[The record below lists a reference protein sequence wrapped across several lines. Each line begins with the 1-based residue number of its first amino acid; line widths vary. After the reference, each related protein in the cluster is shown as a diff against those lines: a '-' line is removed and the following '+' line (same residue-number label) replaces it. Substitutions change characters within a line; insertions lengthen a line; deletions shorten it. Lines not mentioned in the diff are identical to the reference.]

1 MANLYD
7 LMREYQELQEL
18 FYDPD
23 ASSEDVDAAL
33 NKIDEAKGSV
43 AEKIDNIGC
52 LLRNIDADITA
63 LDREKKRLEQR
74 KKSLEGRKERV
85 RDWVRDTMKILDV
98 PKIRTDKFTV
108 SLSAPK
114 KTVKVL
120 NEKLLPD
127 EYVRVERVPDKKAL
141 LKAYTDDGE
150 IVEGCDIVDGKP
162 SVTFR

>member
-1 MANLYD
+1 MANLYE

-23 ASSEDVDAAL
+23 ASAEDVDAAL
-33 NKIDEAKGSV
+33 NKIDETKGSV
-43 AEKIDNIGC
+43 AEKIDSIGR

-63 LDREKKRLEQR
+63 LDAEQKRLAQR

-108 SLSAPK
+108 SLGAAK
-114 KTVKVL
+114 DVVKII
-120 NEKLLPD
+120 NEKALPD
-127 EYVRVERVPDKKAL
+127 DYVRVERVPDKKAIM
-141 LKAYTDDGE
+141 KSYTDDGE
-150 IVEGCDIVDGKP
+150 IVAGCDIVKGKP